1 MLPVLC
7 TANIKKQNLQSRSFR
22 EHSYTAHNIPKAK
35 LILLHNVRLCV
46 HVASDTKGS
55 SEINDIGVI
64 LSQTQ
69 LFQVHET

>member
-7 TANIKKQNLQSRSFR
+7 TANIKKQNLQSKSFT

-46 HVASDTKGS
+46 YVVSDTKGS
-55 SEINDIGVI
+55 SEINDIGII
-64 LSQTQ
+64 LTQTQ
-69 LFQVHET
+69 FFQVHET